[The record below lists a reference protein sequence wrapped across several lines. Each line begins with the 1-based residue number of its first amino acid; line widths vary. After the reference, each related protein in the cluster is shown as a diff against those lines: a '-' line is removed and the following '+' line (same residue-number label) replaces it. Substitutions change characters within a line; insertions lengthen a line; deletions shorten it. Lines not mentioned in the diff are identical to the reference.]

1 MIDPMTPVNIDVKQ
15 VSEELR
21 IRPEIYLKITMS
33 FVNSL
38 SGKLKILSDA
48 MSSND
53 RDQMRM
59 TLHEIKGTAGN
70 LRLKNISA
78 VEALM
83 HDAVKAGESQARLSQ
98 HFESL
103 RQESEKLQMYINT
116 LAKSST

>member
-1 MIDPMTPVNIDVKQ
+1 MNFNDDSINIDIKQ

-21 IRPEIYLKITMS
+21 IRPEIYLKIAMS

-70 LRLKNISA
+70 LRLRSLSA
-78 VEALM
+78 VESVM
-83 HDAVKAGESQARLSQ
+83 HEAVKAGEPQSRLSQ
-98 HFESL
+98 YFEAL
-103 RQESEKLQMYINT
+103 RRESEKLQQYMNT
-116 LAKSST
+116 LASRN

>member
-1 MIDPMTPVNIDVKQ
+1 MNFDDSSSISIDIKQ

-70 LRLKNISA
+70 LRLRNLSA
-78 VEALM
+78 VESVM
-83 HDAVKAGESQARLSQ
+83 HDAIKAGEPQSRLTPY
-98 HFESL
+98 FEAL
-103 RQESEKLQMYINT
+103 RRESEKLQQYMTKIG
-116 LAKSST
+116 SSN

>member
-1 MIDPMTPVNIDVKQ
+1 MIDNGVPLSIDVKQ

-21 IRPEIYLKITMS
+21 IRPEIYLKIASS

-48 MSSND
+48 ISAND

-70 LRLKNISA
+70 LRLRNLTA

-83 HDAVKAGESQARLSQ
+83 HEAVKSGESQSRLSQ
-98 HFESL
+98 YFEAL
-103 RQESEKLQMYINT
+103 RSESEKLQNYMNT
-116 LAKSST
+116 LGNQN

>member
-1 MIDPMTPVNIDVKQ
+1 MVSDNNSINIDVKQ

-70 LRLKNISA
+70 LRLRSLAA
-78 VEALM
+78 VESMM
-83 HDAVKAGESQARLSQ
+83 HDAVKAGEPQSRLSQ
-98 HFESL
+98 YFEAL
-103 RQESEKLQMYINT
+103 RKESEKLQQYMNT
-116 LAKSST
+116 IARQN

>member
-1 MIDPMTPVNIDVKQ
+1 MSTNEGINIDVKQ

-21 IRPEIYLKITMS
+21 IRPEIYLKITNS

-48 MSSND
+48 MSTDD

-70 LRLKNISA
+70 LRLRTLAA
-78 VEALM
+78 VESVM
-83 HDAVKAGESQARLSQ
+83 HDAVKAGEPQSRLSQ
-98 HFESL
+98 YFEAL
-103 RQESEKLQMYINT
+103 RRESEKLQQYMST
-116 LAKSST
+116 LGSQN

>member
-1 MIDPMTPVNIDVKQ
+1 MDAGDPINIDVKK

-21 IRPEIYLKITMS
+21 IRPEIYVKITVS

-48 MSSND
+48 MSCND

-70 LRLKNISA
+70 LRLRTLSA
-78 VEALM
+78 VESVM
-83 HDAVKAGESQARLSQ
+83 HEAVKAGEQQSRLMPY
-98 HFESL
+98 FEAL
-103 RQESEKLQMYINT
+103 RRESEKLQLYMNS
-116 LAKSST
+116 LVSQN

>member
-1 MIDPMTPVNIDVKQ
+1 MYPNEPSISIDVKQ

-21 IRPEIYLKITMS
+21 IRPEIYVKITVS

-70 LRLKNISA
+70 LRLRNLSA
-78 VEALM
+78 VESLM
-83 HDAVKAGESQARLSQ
+83 HDAVKAGEPQSRLTTY
-98 HFESL
+98 FEAL
-103 RQESEKLQMYINT
+103 RRESEKLQQYMNT
-116 LAKSST
+116 LSRSN

>member
-1 MIDPMTPVNIDVKQ
+1 MDVGNPINIDVKQ

-21 IRPEIYLKITMS
+21 IRPEIYVKIAVS

-48 MSSND
+48 MSCND

-70 LRLKNISA
+70 LRLRNLSA
-78 VEALM
+78 VESMM
-83 HDAVKAGESQARLSQ
+83 HEAVKAGEPQTRLTQ
-98 HFESL
+98 YFEAL
-103 RQESEKLQMYINT
+103 RRESEKLQLYMNS
-116 LAKSST
+116 LASRN

>member
-1 MIDPMTPVNIDVKQ
+1 MNSQAPINIDVKQ

-21 IRPEIYLKITMS
+21 IRPEIYLKITNS

-38 SGKLKILSDA
+38 SGKLKVLSDA
-48 MSSND
+48 MSADD

-78 VEALM
+78 VESVM
-83 HDAVKAGESQARLSQ
+83 HEAVRAGEPQARLSKY
-98 HFESL
+98 FEDL
-103 RQESEKLQMYINT
+103 REESERLQMYMNT
-116 LAKSST
+116 LIKSGK

>member
-1 MIDPMTPVNIDVKQ
+1 MDSSTPISIDVKQ

-21 IRPEIYLKITMS
+21 IRPEMYVKIASS

-48 MSSND
+48 MSIDD

-70 LRLKNISA
+70 LRLRNLSA
-78 VEALM
+78 VESVMHEAL
-83 HDAVKAGESQARLSQ
+83 KAGESQSRLTQ
-98 HFESL
+98 YFEAL
-103 RQESEKLQMYINT
+103 RRESEKLQLYMNA
-116 LAKSST
+116 LSARN